1 MMSKLEY
8 HKKVYNLISASPN
21 RIIDASF
28 IEIDKTPQAVQ
39 LYEDL
44 AINIEVIHNR
54 LRLLTNSI
62 NTKIYDS
69 INSFLIINELSES
82 ADILI
87 INEKDA
93 ISFFDGITYLNFEQH
108 ENFLIKNHKVYLDFL
123 SLLKKSETETEDSFH
138 FVDSYNRDL
147 RKISF
152 VCLSDKGRL
161 NIIYDLKAPL
171 FDTRKSLSKSFE
183 KFTACFDIENKS
195 LLKFLKTSI
204 ISTASNFPVDKRLQF
219 LIESL
224 DEIVEKARINFEVYL
239 NNLSID
245 KIKKDYDEV
254 KSKYFD
260 SLSDLL
266 SNVSQ
271 KIIALPIGVSATL
284 ITVDKITGSIFYLV
298 FIICVI
304 ITTSIYLSIILGINY
319 KDLNYISKIFHND
332 YNTLLGNN
340 FFHKRPEEK
349 IVFEEIKTII
359 VDKISRLKIIIES
372 YYWIMNIANA
382 AISVFILSKLDIIP
396 NALCFICI
404 VWLFLLTI
412 LRNNILETSK

>member
-1 MMSKLEY
+1 
-8 HKKVYNLISASPN
+8 
-21 RIIDASF
+21 
-28 IEIDKTPQAVQ
+28 
-39 LYEDL
+39 
-44 AINIEVIHNR
+44 
-54 LRLLTNSI
+54 
-62 NTKIYDS
+62 
-69 INSFLIINELSES
+69 
-82 ADILI
+82 
-87 INEKDA
+87 
-93 ISFFDGITYLNFEQH
+93 
-108 ENFLIKNHKVYLDFL
+108 
-123 SLLKKSETETEDSFH
+123 
-138 FVDSYNRDL
+138 
-147 RKISF
+147 
-152 VCLSDKGRL
+152 
-161 NIIYDLKAPL
+161 L